1 MYRSDFYYA
10 QFFSDFIGDIFIS
23 YKVWK
28 EFSSEYEKY
37 NCSLSL
43 NFYNMLAVSLN
54 SFAFEVTASFLSMQ
68 LDIVYVLELQLY
80 SINTIFIT
88 KIIVST
94 TRVPSN

>member
-1 MYRSDFYYA
+1 
-10 QFFSDFIGDIFIS
+10 
-23 YKVWK
+23 
-28 EFSSEYEKY
+28 
-37 NCSLSL
+37 
-43 NFYNMLAVSLN
+43 MLAVSLN

-68 LDIVYVLELQLY
+68 RDVVYVLELKLS